1 MTSSIMSDAQE
12 KTIDLNCKEKVE
24 AWVFI
29 KPKPKGK
36 SETYL
41 GMSCSENRHHRNG
54 IEVAFHQTLTSAP
67 TYCRVA
73 GNKVGYW
80 MREKSEKW

>member
-1 MTSSIMSDAQE
+1 MTFSIMSDAQE

-29 KPKPKGK
+29 KPKGK
-36 SETYL
+36 SETYVEI
-41 GMSCSENRHHRNG
+41 SYSKNRHHRNG

>member
-1 MTSSIMSDAQE
+1 MTFSIMSDAQE

-29 KPKPKGK
+29 KPKGK
-36 SETYL
+36 SETYVEI
-41 GMSCSENRHHRNG
+41 SYSKNRHHRNG

-67 TYCRVA
+67 TYRRVA